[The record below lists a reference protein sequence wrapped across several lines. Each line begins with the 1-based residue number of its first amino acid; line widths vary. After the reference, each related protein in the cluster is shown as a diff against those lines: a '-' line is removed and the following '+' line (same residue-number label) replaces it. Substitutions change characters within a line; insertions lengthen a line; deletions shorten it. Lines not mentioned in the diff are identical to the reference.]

1 MHEFTTPA
9 TVEVPA
15 SANLTDVVWAAAAEH
30 PDHVGF
36 SRRTEDGWQDV
47 TTREFR
53 EEVSALAKGLIAS
66 GVQPG
71 DRVAL
76 MSRTRYEWTLLD
88 YAIWAAG
95 AVTVPIYETSSAEQ
109 VAWNLGDAGAVA
121 VFVESAEHEA
131 VVASVR
137 ADLPDLRELWQINAG
152 GAGTLRGLG
161 REVPDDLLDERR
173 HGVSGSSLATIIY
186 TSGTTG
192 RPKGCELTHR
202 NILFTV
208 HMASGGLAGLLN
220 AEGATLLFLPLAH
233 VFARLIQAGVIVNRT
248 KLGHTGD
255 VANLVPDLAT
265 FRPTFVLAVPRV
277 FEKIYNV
284 SRQRAHAEGKG
295 AIFDRAEQVAV
306 AYSRAVDSGRAG
318 LWLRAQHSVF
328 DRLVYAKLRAALGGR
343 CRAAIS
349 GGAPLGDRLGHF
361 YRGIGLTIFEGYGLT
376 ETAAGA
382 CLNLEGATKIGTVG
396 RPLPGIAVRIA
407 EDGEIQLTGDN
418 VFRGYWHNESA
429 TAEAFSSDGWF
440 RTGDL
445 GSLDDDGYLRITGR
459 SKELIVT
466 ASGKNVAPAVL
477 EDRLRAH
484 ALVSQAM
491 VVGDAKPFVGCLVTI
506 DAEAFP
512 AWKKQHGKPADA
524 SIAELTADAELL
536 AAIQQGVDEANR
548 AVSKAEGIKK
558 FRILPVDFTEAGGQI
573 TPSLKLK
580 RNVVLEQYADD
591 IAAIYT

>member
-1 MHEFTTPA
+1 VHEFTTPA

>member
-1 MHEFTTPA
+1 VHEFTTPA

-137 ADLPDLRELWQINAG
+137 ADLPDLRELWQINAD

-233 VFARLIQAGVIVNRT
+233 VFARLIQAGVVVNRT

-349 GGAPLGDRLGHF
+349 GGAPLGGRLGHF

-418 VFRGYWHNESA
+418 VFRGYWHNGPA

>member
-137 ADLPDLRELWQINAG
+137 ADLPDLRELWQINADR
-152 GAGTLRGLG
+152 AGTLRGLG
-161 REVPDDLLDERR
+161 REVPDELLDERR

-233 VFARLIQAGVIVNRT
+233 VFARLIQAGVVVNRT

-382 CLNLEGATKIGTVG
+382 CLNLESATKIGTVG

>member
-284 SRQRAHAEGKG
+284 SRQRAQAEGKG